1 MAAGN
6 VFRHTQGSLPR
17 VKQTPLRF
25 KSETTRFLLLY
36 FIREEGEAVS
46 TGVIEKSIL
55 SHGLLDPIE
64 PWRVG
69 SEILPKADGVP
80 RFGSVNPRRS
90 ELKNILCITHPIM
103 SPVLF
108 SLSTRLAETMT
119 KIVYNLYSVDHL
131 VSTLTLITHKDKIL

>member
-1 MAAGN
+1 MLN
-6 VFRHTQGSLPR
+6 SLC
-17 VKQTPLRF
+17 LIH
-25 KSETTRFLLLY
+25 SETTRFLLLY